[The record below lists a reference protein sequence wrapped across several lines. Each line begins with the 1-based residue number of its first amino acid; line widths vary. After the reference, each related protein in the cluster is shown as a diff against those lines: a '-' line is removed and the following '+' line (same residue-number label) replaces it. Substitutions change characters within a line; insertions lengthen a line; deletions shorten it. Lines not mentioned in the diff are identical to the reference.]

1 MKRGSAIF
9 LGPVALLIAMVS
21 AGCGGKSSTS
31 PSTSS
36 TTDQAQ
42 VASVL
47 ASATTLTDDGLAE
60 DPSRVADSALGP
72 ATQLRGELSDPNAT
86 DAFIRPFAW
95 WQNVTQITPTWTLA
109 FADTD
114 ATGRPNT
121 CIATL
126 TKHMTG
132 SLIVIPASPT
142 DTTQADSAHTVVKP
156 LDKTLTRRIKLSRL
170 MIGSE
175 RLWKVVQVT
184 GAFVSTVSPQT
195 SIVSLHITSSS
206 GVDTTIV
213 DPLQWFSLRHVLK
226 FGTLDT
232 VTVVV
237 TTTRT
242 NDPVFIHRWDW
253 RHRLRNNLDHT
264 YTFSWVT
271 SAWGG
276 WRWFGIQAMSH
287 ASLYD
292 DTLPFDMEAWHFPF
306 RVVGGQP
313 DVDYYP

>member
-1 MKRGSAIF
+1 MKRHVVSVSG
-9 LGPVALLIAMVS
+9 ALILVAMVS

-31 PSTSS
+31 PSTGSS
-36 TTDQAQ
+36 TDQAQ

-47 ASATTLTDDGLAE
+47 ATAATLTDDGLAE
-60 DPSRVADSALGP
+60 DPSRVGASATVPDL
-72 ATQLRGELSDPNAT
+72 QLRGESSDPSAT
-86 DAFIRPFAW
+86 QAFIRPFAW
-95 WQNVTQITPTWTLA
+95 WQDVTQISPTWTLA

-114 ATGRPNT
+114 ASGRPNT

-126 TKHMTG
+126 SKHMTG
-132 SLIVIPASPT
+132 SLVVIPASST
-142 DTTQADSAHTVVKP
+142 DTTVADSMHAVLKP

-170 MIGSE
+170 LIGSQ
-175 RLWKVVQVT
+175 RAWKVVQVT

-195 SIVSLHITSSS
+195 SLQSLHIHSTS
-206 GVDTTIV
+206 GVDTTLY
-213 DPLQWFSLRHVLK
+213 DPLQWISLRHVLE
-226 FGTLDT
+226 FGPLDT

-237 TTTRT
+237 TTSRT

-253 RHRLRNNLDHT
+253 RHRLRNNLDGT
-264 YTFSWVT
+264 YSFTWVT

-287 ASLYD
+287 GSLYD

>member
-1 MKRGSAIF
+1 MKRH
-9 LGPVALLIAMVS
+9 LVAVVAVAAVVA

-36 TTDQAQ
+36 STDQAQ

-47 ASATTLTDDGLAE
+47 SAAATLTDDGLAE
-60 DPSRVADSALGP
+60 DPSRVGASGLAPQLG
-72 ATQLRGELSDPNAT
+72 EMSDPNAT
-86 DAFIRPFAW
+86 EALIRPFAW
-95 WQNVTQITPTWTLA
+95 WQNVTQITPTWTLT

-114 ATGRPNT
+114 SATGRPNT

-132 SLIVIPASPT
+132 SLVVIPASST
-142 DTTQADSAHTVVKP
+142 DSTMADSGNTVRKP
-156 LDKTLTRRIKLSRL
+156 LDKTLTREIKLSRL
-170 MIGSE
+170 LIGSARE
-175 RLWKVVQVT
+175 WKVVQVT
-184 GAFVSTVSPQT
+184 GASVSTINPTT
-195 SIVSLHITSSS
+195 SIVSLNIHSSS
-206 GVDTTIV
+206 GVDTTIYN
-213 DPLQWFSLRHVLK
+213 PLQWFSLRHVLK

-232 VTVVV
+232 VTVTV

-276 WRWFGIQAMSH
+276 WRWFGIQAMTH
-287 ASLYD
+287 GSLYD

>member
-1 MKRGSAIF
+1 MASR
-9 LGPVALLIAMVS
+9 LIAVTGSLTLAAMLA
-21 AGCGGKSSTS
+21 AGCGSKSSTS
-31 PSTSS
+31 PTPPLS
-36 TTDQAQ
+36 TDQSQ

-47 ASATTLTDDGLAE
+47 SAASTLTDDGLAE
-60 DPSRVADSALGP
+60 DPSRTGALVAGP
-72 ATQLRGELSDPNAT
+72 EQLQGELSDPNAT
-86 DAFIRPFAW
+86 QAFIRPFAW
-95 WQNVTQITPTWTLA
+95 WQHVTQITPTWTLS

-114 ATGRPNT
+114 ASGRPTT

-126 TKHMTG
+126 DKHMTG
-132 SLIVIPASPT
+132 SLVVIPTNPS

-170 MIGSE
+170 LIGTE
-175 RLWKVVQVT
+175 RVWKVVQVT

-195 SIVSLHITSSS
+195 DILSLHIHATS

-213 DPLQWFSLRHVLK
+213 DPLQWFSLRHVLA
-226 FGTLDT
+226 FTTNDT
-232 VTVVV
+232 VTVTV

-253 RHRLRNNLDHT
+253 RHRLRNNLDGT
-264 YTFSWVT
+264 YSFTWVT

-287 ASLYD
+287 GSLYD

-306 RVVGGQP
+306 RVVGLQP
-313 DVDYYP
+313 VVDYYP

>member
-1 MKRGSAIF
+1 
-9 LGPVALLIAMVS
+9 
-21 AGCGGKSSTS
+21 
-31 PSTSS
+31 
-36 TTDQAQ
+36 

-47 ASATTLTDDGLAE
+47 SSAATLTDDGLAE
-60 DPSRVADSALGP
+60 DPSRVGASALAP
-72 ATQLRGELSDPNAT
+72 ELGEMSDPNAT
-86 DAFIRPFAW
+86 QALIRPFAW
-95 WQNVTQITPTWTLA
+95 WQNVTQITPTWTLT

-114 ATGRPNT
+114 AATGRPNT

-126 TKHMTG
+126 KKHMTG
-132 SLIVIPASPT
+132 SLVVIPASPT
-142 DTTQADSAHTVVKP
+142 DTTVADSGNTVRKP
-156 LDKTLTRRIKLSRL
+156 LDKTLTREIKLSRL
-170 MIGSE
+170 LIGSARE
-175 RLWKVVQVT
+175 WKVVQVT
-184 GAFVSTVSPQT
+184 GAFVSTVNPTT
-195 SIVSLHITSSS
+195 SIVSLNIHSSS
-206 GVDTTIV
+206 GVDTTIY
-213 DPLQWFSLRHVLK
+213 DPLQWISLRHVLR

-232 VTVVV
+232 VTVTV

-287 ASLYD
+287 GSLYD